1 MSISVKP
8 GQQIPE
14 FGLPASTGQTLTAD
28 SFRGKMP
35 VAFIFLPDLESD
47 LSVSLLGDLNVHLAD
62 FGSERSQILGVVKEV
77 ARKVRRRADELE
89 IRFPILADA
98 AGEMSRDFGVVF
110 DEESEQPVLVIAD
123 RGGRLVRGFDPAP
136 TEGLVDAALTT
147 IRSLGSGAVMAYEDG

>member
-1 MSISVKP
+1 M
-8 GQQIPE
+8 
-14 FGLPASTGQTLTAD
+14 
-28 SFRGKMP
+28 R
-35 VAFIFLPDLESD
+35 
-47 LSVSLLGDLNVHLAD
+47 LAD

-147 IRSLGSGAVMAYEDG
+147 IRGLGSGAVMAHE